1 MEWFKK
7 IMYGRYGG
15 DSLSGALIV
24 LSFILLIISNVLPKA
39 LWFVVI
45 VAYIPTAICVF
56 RIFSKNIYKRQMENY
71 KFLKIKNT
79 MRNSLRRKLDK
90 LRDLKTHKYFTC
102 TNCKQSLR
110 VPRGQGK
117 ISITCPKCK
126 NTFKG
131 KS

>member
-1 MEWFKK
+1 
-7 IMYGRYGG
+7 
-15 DSLSGALIV
+15 
-24 LSFILLIISNVLPKA
+24 
-39 LWFVVI
+39 
-45 VAYIPTAICVF
+45 
-56 RIFSKNIYKRQMENY
+56 MENY

-79 MRNSLRRKLDK
+79 MRNSLRRKLNK

-102 TNCKQSLR
+102 ANCKQSLR